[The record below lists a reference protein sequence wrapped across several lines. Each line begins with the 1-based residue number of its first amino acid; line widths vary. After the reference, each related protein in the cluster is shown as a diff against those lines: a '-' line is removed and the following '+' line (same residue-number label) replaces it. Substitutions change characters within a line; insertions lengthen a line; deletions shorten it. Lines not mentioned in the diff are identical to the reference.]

1 MISENAFFI
10 KDIFGPKGSLSIMA
24 KTAGGKGKSSS
35 IEAHTQTE
43 SLLLHHAELNENE
56 EIAKE
61 DEWIDLSDEP
71 DHNELCKREQEYFLA
86 AIINDQDLNHDAE
99 DAVDSLQI
107 GRAHD

>member
-24 KTAGGKGKSSS
+24 KTAGGEGKSSS

-56 EIAKE
+56 EFAKE
-61 DEWIDLSDEP
+61 DEWIDLYDKP
-71 DHNELCKREQEYFLA
+71 DNNELCKRDQVYFLS
-86 AIINDQDLNHDAE
+86 AIIQVKYIIQH
-99 DAVDSLQI
+99 AVTPIHSLL
-107 GRAHD
+107 